1 MAVGTVL
8 GGVAM
13 GAIMGMGTSM
23 AVHGFRGGRGADV
36 LTQAIIPGAV
46 AGAAG
51 GYAGA
56 ALGPIFG
63 GASGAVTGEAAQLAG
78 MGLGGAGGSA
88 LGSAAAGMSMASFI
102 SAGGKVAVGML
113 SPDYQYPMM
122 SPNWGMTR
130 DQLKR
135 AGMSEKE
142 YYQALMNQDTYTARA
157 LQNFSGTGTGE
168 EGSLTVADLM
178 QSVDPTGLAPTEGEM
193 TPERWKAI
201 SPIYN
206 EAATKYITGGFSN
219 LGQIRALSEATSGVD
234 ASEGGG
240 PQYIGAGGDNLPL
253 AMNLE
258 TGQYQLPSAFQSGM
272 DYTVQDVFKQ
282 IGDGIRIK
290 DSQDYSSLETDNS
303 NILSADSSPSS
314 DYYYTSSPE
323 SDALTNS
330 QAGDS
335 GVDYQ
340 RQQARQQSFAAERAS
355 EDALRTQSL
364 LSTKK
369 SLNLPNFGQEYQKAS
384 QRFTQK
390 PKPFS

>member
-1 MAVGTVL
+1 VELLWVPLWVWAHPWRYMASVEVGVL
-8 GGVAM
+8 M
-13 GAIMGMGTSM
+13 
-23 AVHGFRGGRGADV
+23 
-36 LTQAIIPGAV
+36 
-46 AGAAG
+46 G

-193 TPERWKAI
+193 TLERWQAI
-201 SPIYN
+201 APIYN

-219 LGQIRALSEATSGVD
+219 LGQIRALNEATSGVD
-234 ASEGGG
+234 ASEEGG
-240 PQYIGAGGDNLPL
+240 PQYIGAGGDNLP
-253 AMNLE
+253 
-258 TGQYQLPSAFQSGM
+258 
-272 DYTVQDVFKQ
+272 FKQ

-323 SDALTNS
+323 SDALANP